1 MQACISALAHRLM
14 QNASPRSEGL
24 GGGRILHTDWHAHL
38 VPHFEST
45 LSKKEYFM
53 PTKNYRITVSLPADL
68 TYWLMVYKNNFS
80 FPSDAAACQAL
91 LSCAIREYRKGVID
105 ND

>member
-14 QNASPRSEGL
+14 QNASPAARGSGDAFCIPIGTHTL
-24 GGGRILHTDWHAHL
+24 SRI
-38 VPHFEST
+38 FEST

-53 PTKNYRITVSLPADL
+53 PTKKLSITVSLPADL

-91 LSCAIREYRKGVID
+91 LSRAIREYRKGVID

>member
-1 MQACISALAHRLM
+1 
-14 QNASPRSEGL
+14 
-24 GGGRILHTDWHAHL
+24 
-38 VPHFEST
+38 
-45 LSKKEYFM
+45 M

-91 LSCAIREYRKGVID
+91 LSRAIRSYREEVARRD
-105 ND
+105 

>member
-1 MQACISALAHRLM
+1 MAACRTLLSPDEYRHYHLCSFLGSVGTSHGYCISSFPLGFPAHRLM

-24 GGGRILHTDWHAHL
+24 GGRILHTDWHAHL

-53 PTKNYRITVSLPADL
+53 PMKNYRITVSLPADL
-68 TYWLMVYKNNFS
+68 T
-80 FPSDAAACQAL
+80 
-91 LSCAIREYRKGVID
+91 
-105 ND
+105 

>member
-1 MQACISALAHRLM
+1 
-14 QNASPRSEGL
+14 
-24 GGGRILHTDWHAHL
+24 
-38 VPHFEST
+38 
-45 LSKKEYFM
+45 M
-53 PTKNYRITVSLPADL
+53 PTKNYRVTVSLPADL

>member
-14 QNASPRSEGL
+14 QNASPAARGSGDAFCIPIGTHTL
-24 GGGRILHTDWHAHL
+24 FRILNL
-38 VPHFEST
+38 HFQ
-45 LSKKEYFM
+45 KKEYFM